1 MVNRS
6 AIIRGARLTSFSI
19 SAFEDRDVSF
29 QSRGPKMKS
38 HARVV
43 IVGGGVMGVGL
54 LYHLALEG
62 WTDIVLVEKG
72 ELTSGSTWH
81 AAGQCPHFNGSLNM
95 TKVHVYGTELYPKL
109 EKLTGQAVSWHG
121 CGGLRLAMTDEE
133 VSWLKYVHGIS
144 KLAGY
149 EGEIIGP
156 SEIKQYHPYLE
167 TFGIK
172 AAFRTV
178 TDGHVAPADIT
189 NAMAA
194 GARQLGAEIYRRT
207 RVTDIKLLPNGEW
220 RVITEQGNIDCEHV
234 VNAAGSYCDVVAG
247 WTGHSAPIANML
259 HQYVIT
265 EPLQELIDLK
275 MELPVVRD
283 PYSHSYLREETN
295 GVLVGPYETATAH
308 TCWDGGQPRWDYESE
323 LEQNELDR
331 IMPWLE
337 KATERLPL
345 FGKAGVKSVISGAIT
360 HTPDGVYLSGP
371 AHGPK
376 NYWMHCGASIGICQ
390 GGGAGKYL
398 AQWMVHGQAEI
409 NMREFDPRRF
419 GTWATKDYTA
429 EVSVADYHHMY
440 YCYKPAEQHS
450 VGRGLRKSSLYET
463 LRAEGAQFA
472 QIFGWERPRW
482 YDTSGKGE
490 VHSFKRSNWW
500 DFVRAECLAV
510 REGVGLMDLSTF
522 SKFDVKGRDA
532 HAFLDRICAN
542 KVPNKDGGIILSH
555 LLNENGFI
563 ESEITVTRLS
573 VDHYYVLSAAVAQL
587 HDLDQLN
594 WRKRGEEATITDVT
608 DEYGVL
614 VLAGPKSRDVL
625 SQVYAGD
632 AGKWLTGRT
641 AEVAGVKGVRLLRV
655 NYVGELGWELHV
667 PMSDMPKVYD
677 GLMKAGSSH
686 RIRLFGTYAMN
697 SLRMEKSYRGWGSE
711 LTCEIDMYEASMSR
725 FIREDKGDF
734 IGKAASLSRKQRGP
748 RMTLVCLEVD
758 NTDSD
763 CVGNEPVYHN
773 GKVVGV
779 TTSGAFGHAVN
790 KSLAFAYVAPEL
802 TAIGTE
808 FDITVFAENR
818 KARVIPE
825 SVWDSQNIRLRA

>member
-1 MVNRS
+1 
-6 AIIRGARLTSFSI
+6 
-19 SAFEDRDVSF
+19 
-29 QSRGPKMKS
+29 MKS

-62 WTDIVLVEKG
+62 WTDIVLLEKG

-121 CGGLRLAMTDEE
+121 CGGLRLATTDEE
-133 VSWLKYVHGIS
+133 VNWLKYVHGIS

-156 SEIKQYHPYLE
+156 SEIKHYHPFLE

-194 GARQLGAEIYRRT
+194 GARTLGAEIIRRN
-207 RVTDIKLLPNGEW
+207 RVIDIKLLPNGEW
-220 RVITEQGNIDCEHV
+220 RVFTEQGTIDCEHV
-234 VNAAGSYCDVVAG
+234 VNAAGSYCDIVAG
-247 WTGHSAPIANML
+247 WTGHIAPIANML

-265 EPLQELIDLK
+265 EPLQDLIDLK

-283 PYSHSYLREETN
+283 PYSHAYLREETN

-323 LEQNELDR
+323 LEPNELDR

-345 FGKAGVKSVISGAIT
+345 FGKSGVKSVISGAIT

-419 GTWATKDYTA
+419 GSWATKDYTA

-440 YCYKPAEQHS
+440 YCYKPAEQHTA
-450 VGRGLRKSSLYET
+450 GRGLRKSSLYDT
-463 LRAEGAQFA
+463 LKTEGAQYA
-472 QIFGWERPRW
+472 QIFGWERARW
-482 YDTSGKGE
+482 YAKNGE
-490 VHSFKRSNWW
+490 TEQHSFKRSNWW
-500 DFVRAECLAV
+500 NAVREECLAV
-510 REGVGLMDLSTF
+510 RERVGLMDLSTF
-522 SKFDVKGRDA
+522 SKYDVKGRDA
-532 HAFLDRICAN
+532 HAFLERICAN
-542 KVPNKDGGIILSH
+542 KIPAKDGSIILGH
-555 LLNENGFI
+555 LLNANGFI
-563 ESEITVTRLS
+563 ESEITITRLS
-573 VDHYYVLSAAVAQL
+573 AEHFYVLSAAVAQL
-587 HDLDQLN
+587 HDFDQLN
-594 WRKRGEEATITDVT
+594 WRKSGEDVTIADITD
-608 DEYGVL
+608 DFGVL
-614 VLAGPKSRDVL
+614 VLAGPKARDVL
-625 SQVYAGD
+625 SQIRAGD
-632 AGKWLTGRT
+632 LGKWLTGRET
-641 AEVAGVKGVRLLRV
+641 EVAGVKGVRLLRV

-667 PMSDMPKVYD
+667 PMADMPKVYAE
-677 GLMKAGSSH
+677 LMLSGKPHG
-686 RIRLFGTYAMN
+686 IQLFGTYAMN

-711 LTCEIDMYEASMSR
+711 LTSEIDMYEASMSR
-725 FIREDKGDF
+725 FIREDKTDF

-748 RMTLVCLEVD
+748 RMTLVSLEVD

-763 CVGNEPVYHN
+763 CMGNEPVYHA
-773 GKVVGV
+773 GRRVGV
-779 TTSGAFGHAVN
+779 TTSGAFGHTVN
-790 KSLAFAYVAPEL
+790 KSLAFAYVAPDL
-802 TAIGTE
+802 VRPGTE
-808 FDITVFAENR
+808 FDVLVFSEKR
-818 KARVIPE
+818 KARIIPD
-825 SVWDSQNIRLRA
+825 SIWDPDNLRLKA

>member
-1 MVNRS
+1 
-6 AIIRGARLTSFSI
+6 
-19 SAFEDRDVSF
+19 
-29 QSRGPKMKS
+29 MKS

-43 IVGGGVMGVGL
+43 VVGGGVMGVGL

-62 WTDIVLVEKG
+62 WTDIVLLEKG

-121 CGGLRLAMTDEE
+121 CGGLRLATTDEE
-133 VSWLKYVHGIS
+133 VNWLKYVYGIS

-156 SEIKQYHPYLE
+156 SEIKQYHPFLE
-167 TFGIK
+167 TFGVK

-194 GARQLGAEIYRRT
+194 GARQLGAEIYRRN

-220 RVITEQGNIDCEHV
+220 RVFTEQGTIDCEHV
-234 VNAAGSYCDVVAG
+234 VNAAGSYCDVVAS
-247 WTGHSAPIANML
+247 WTGHLAPIANML

-283 PYSHSYLREETN
+283 PYSHAYLREETN

-323 LEQNELDR
+323 LEPNELDR

-345 FGKAGVKSVISGAIT
+345 FGQTGVKSIISGAIT

-419 GTWATKDYTA
+419 GPWATKDYTT
-429 EVSVADYHHMY
+429 EVSITDYHHMY
-440 YCYKPAEQHS
+440 YCYKPGEQHT
-450 VGRGLRKSSLYET
+450 VGRGLRKSALYDT
-463 LRAEGAQFA
+463 LRAEGAQFS
-472 QIFGWERPRW
+472 QIFGWERARW
-482 YDTSGKGE
+482 YDISGKGE
-490 VHSFKRSNWW
+490 NFSYKRSNWW
-500 DFVRAECLAV
+500 DAVRDECLAV
-510 REGVGLMDLSTF
+510 RQGVGLMDLSTF
-522 SKFDVKGRDA
+522 SKFDVKGKDA
-532 HAFLDRICAN
+532 HAYLDRICAN
-542 KVPNKDGGIILSH
+542 KIPTKDGGIVLTH
-555 LLNENGFI
+555 LLNKNGFI
-563 ESEITVTRLS
+563 ESELTVTRIS
-573 VDHYYVLSAAVAQL
+573 ADHFYVLSAAVAQA
-587 HDLDQLN
+587 HDFDQLT
-594 WRKRGEEATITDVT
+594 WRKHAKENVDIADITD
-608 DEYGVL
+608 DFGVL

-625 SQVYAGD
+625 ARLCKD
-632 AGKWLTGRT
+632 DLGKWLTGRMAT
-641 AEVAGVKGVRLLRV
+641 VAGIAVRLLRV
-655 NYVGELGWELHV
+655 NYVGELGWEIHC
-667 PMSDMPKVYD
+667 PMKHLQALFDSLREAGKAH
-677 GLMKAGSSH
+677 GLK
-686 RIRLFGTYAMN
+686 LFGTYAMN
-697 SLRMEKSYRGWGSE
+697 SLRMEKAYRAWGSE
-711 LTCEIDMYEASMSR
+711 LTTEIDMYEASMSR
-725 FIREDKGDF
+725 FIREDKPDF
-734 IGKAASLSRKQRGP
+734 IGKAASLQRKQKGA
-748 RMTLVCLEVD
+748 RMQLVYLEVD
-758 NTDSD
+758 TTDCD
-763 CVGNEPVYHN
+763 CIGNEPVYHT

-779 TTSGAFGHAVN
+779 TTSGAFGHAVG
-790 KSLAFAYVAPEL
+790 KSLAFAYVPTDLATHGTNLEIMFFTELRSARIIPDPIWDPENL
-802 TAIGTE
+802 
-808 FDITVFAENR
+808 
-818 KARVIPE
+818 
-825 SVWDSQNIRLRA
+825 RLRA

>member
-1 MVNRS
+1 
-6 AIIRGARLTSFSI
+6 
-19 SAFEDRDVSF
+19 
-29 QSRGPKMKS
+29 MKS

-62 WTDIVLVEKG
+62 WRDIVLIEKG

-95 TKVHVYGTELYPKL
+95 TKVHVYGTELYPQL

-121 CGGLRLAMTDEE
+121 CGGLRLATTDEE
-133 VSWLKYVHGIS
+133 VNWLKYVYGIS

-194 GARQLGAEIYRRT
+194 GARQLGAEIYRRI
-207 RVTDIKLLPNGEW
+207 RVVDIKRLHNGEW
-220 RVITEQGNIDCEHV
+220 RVFTENGNIDCDHV
-234 VNAAGSYCDVVAG
+234 VNSAGSYCDVVAG
-247 WTGHSAPIANML
+247 WTGHIAPIANML

-275 MELPVVRD
+275 QELPVVRD

-295 GVLVGPYETATAH
+295 GILVGPYETATAH
-308 TCWDGGQPRWDYESE
+308 VCWDGSQPRWDYESE

-337 KATERLPL
+337 KATERLPI
-345 FGKAGVKSVISGAIT
+345 FGKTGVKSIISGAIT

-371 AHGPK
+371 AHGPQ

-390 GGGAGKYL
+390 GAGAGKYL

-419 GTWATKDYTA
+419 GTWATKDYTT
-429 EVSVADYHHMY
+429 EVSIADYHHMY
-440 YCYKPAEQHS
+440 YCYKPGEQHS
-450 VGRGLRKSSLYET
+450 VGRGLRKSSLYDT
-463 LRAEGAQFA
+463 LKAEGAQFA

-482 YDTSGKGE
+482 YDKSGKGE
-490 VHSFKRSNWW
+490 EFSFRRSNQWNA
-500 DFVRAECLAV
+500 VREEALAV
-510 REGVGLMDLSTF
+510 RERVGLMDLSTF
-522 SKFDVKGRDA
+522 SKFDVKGPDA
-532 HAFLDRICAN
+532 YAFLERICAN
-542 KVPNKDGGIILSH
+542 KIPTKDGGIILGH

-563 ESEITVTRLS
+563 ESEITVTRLAT
-573 VDHYYVLSAAVAQL
+573 DHFYVLSAAVAQL
-587 HDLDQLN
+587 HDMNQMA
-594 WRKRGEEATITDVT
+594 WRTKGESVWFNDVT
-608 DEYGVL
+608 DDYGVL

-625 SQVYAGD
+625 QQICSD
-632 AGKWLTGRT
+632 DLGKWLTGRIAT
-641 AEVAGVKGVRLLRV
+641 VAGVANIRLLRV

-667 PMSDMPKVYD
+667 PMAELPTVYAA
-677 GLMKAGSSH
+677 LRKAGDPLGLK
-686 RIRLFGTYAMN
+686 LFGTYAMN

-711 LTCEIDMYEASMSR
+711 LTSEIDMFEASMGR
-725 FIREDKGDF
+725 FIRLEKQDF
-734 IGKAASLSRKQRGP
+734 IGKAASLIAKQRGP
-748 RMTLVCLEVD
+748 RMTLVTMSVE

-763 CVGNEPVYHN
+763 CMGNEPVYHR
-773 GKVVGV
+773 GLRVGL
-779 TTSGAFGHAVN
+779 TTSGAFGHATN
-790 KSLAFAYVAPEL
+790 LSLAFAYVEPQLAVE
-802 TAIGTE
+802 GTE
-808 FDITVFAENR
+808 FEVMIFGEMRTARIIADSIWDPSNDR
-818 KARVIPE
+818 LKA
-825 SVWDSQNIRLRA
+825 